1 MIALPSLPEI
11 QTRVTTSS
19 GRTRQADEAGSRVPV
34 DAIWSGV
41 ERLYESGLYPA
52 IGLNIR
58 HRGQVILDRTI
69 GHNDNPPDGAP
80 GLAATPDGTL
90 FGLFSASK
98 LLTGLLVHALHE
110 DGLLHV
116 DDFVCQHLPGFERN
130 GKHGIRI
137 RHLLSHTAGI
147 PDMPAGI
154 DAERVIEEGA
164 LDVELLFDLTP
175 QSAPGRRNAY
185 HAVTA
190 FQLLAEICERA
201 SGLELKELARTR
213 LLAPLGFEHMTYG
226 AAPED
231 HERVAKHYRTGPP
244 VAPMMKRIF
253 ERSIGIDVDRA
264 VELSNSEKFLS
275 SVIPSANVCTTGREM
290 TRFLQLLL
298 SGGELGGVRV
308 LSPETVARATTA
320 ATGVQLDGTFGFP
333 MRYSQG
339 MMMGGNRFSL
349 FGLTTRGA
357 FGHLGFSN
365 VVVYGDPSR
374 ELAVSFLN
382 TGKPMLAPG
391 MVRWYWVLQQI
402 ALSVP
407 RR

>member
-1 MIALPSLPEI
+1 MIALPPIPEL
-11 QTRVTTSS
+11 QTRV
-19 GRTRQADEAGSRVPV
+19 RTPPGVTRRDQEADSRIPV

-41 ERLYESGLYPA
+41 EQLYGSGLYPA

-58 HRGQVILDRTI
+58 HRGEVVLDRTI
-69 GHNDNPPDGAP
+69 GHVDNPPDGEP
-80 GLAATPDGTL
+80 GEVATPDGTL

-98 LLTGLLVHALHE
+98 LLTGMLVHALHE
-110 DGLLHV
+110 DGLVHV
-116 DDFVCQHLPGFERN
+116 DDFVCAHLPGFERN

-147 PDMPAGI
+147 PDMPRGL
-154 DAERVIEEGA
+154 DADAVISQGA
-164 LDVELLFDLTP
+164 LDVEELFPLAP

-190 FQLLAEICERA
+190 FQLLAEICERR
-201 SGLELKELARTR
+201 SGLELRELAHRR
-213 LLAPLGFEHMTYG
+213 LLAPLGFDHMTYG
-226 AAPED
+226 VAPSD
-231 HERVAKHYRTGPP
+231 LDRVAKHYRTGPP

-264 VELSNSEKFLS
+264 VELSNSERFLS

-298 SGGELGGVRV
+298 NGGELDGVRV
-308 LSPETVARATTA
+308 LRPETVARATTA

-333 MRYSQG
+333 MRYSLG
-339 MMMGGNRFSL
+339 MMMGGDRFSL

>member
-1 MIALPSLPEI
+1 MIALPPIPEL
-11 QTRVTTSS
+11 QTRV
-19 GRTRQADEAGSRVPV
+19 RTARGVTRSADEAETRVKV

-41 ERLYESGLYPA
+41 EQLYESGLYPA

-58 HRGQVILDRTI
+58 HRGEVILDRTI
-69 GHNDNPPDGAP
+69 GHVDNPPEGEAGAV
-80 GLAATPDGTL
+80 ATPQDTL

-98 LLTGLLVHALHE
+98 LLTALLVHALHE

-116 DDFVCQHLPGFERN
+116 DDFVCSHLPGFERH

-147 PDMPAGI
+147 PDMPADI
-154 DAERVIEEGA
+154 DAEAVIESGA
-164 LDVELLFDLTP
+164 LDVEDLFDLRP

-190 FQLLAEICERA
+190 FQLLAGICERA
-201 SGLELKELARTR
+201 SGVELRELARRR
-213 LLAPLGFEHMTYG
+213 LLAPLGFEHMCYG
-226 AAPED
+226 VGAQD
-231 HERVAKHYRTGPP
+231 YGRVAKHYRTGPP
-244 VAPMMKRIF
+244 IAPMMKRIF

-298 SGGELGGVRV
+298 NGGELDGTRV
-308 LSPETVARATTA
+308 LRPETIARATTA
-320 ATGVQLDGTFGFP
+320 STGVQLDGTFGFP
-333 MRYSQG
+333 MRYSLG

-374 ELAVSFLN
+374 DLAVSFLN

-402 ALSVP
+402 ALAVP
-407 RR
+407 RK